1 MIKSKI
7 IPIDLYKL
15 LVDNRQYNTK
25 ILSNYFNI
33 EESNIIS
40 DDHQLFSLFCGSFN
54 DNLQCDEGYFV
65 KIINL
70 DLPSH
75 KYDFCV
81 ELLNKKEDRQDRQHN
96 PNLIHKKDN
105 VKIDSKYYSVFLEI
119 NEIPLVSAVLGTPQY
134 PTIRFM
140 YKEVI

>member
-40 DDHQLFSLFCGSFN
+40 DDHQLFSLYCQSFN
-54 DNLQCDEGYFV
+54 DNLQCDVECFV
-65 KIINL
+65 RIINL
-70 DLPSH
+70 NLPSY
-75 KYDFCV
+75 KYDFYIKTV
-81 ELLNKKEDRQDRQHN
+81 NKKEDIKHN
-96 PNLIHKKDN
+96 PNLIYKKDN
-105 VKIDSKYYSVFLEI
+105 VKIDSNYYSVFLEI
-119 NEIPLVSAVLGTPQY
+119 NEIQFVSAVLGTPQY

>member
-7 IPIDLYKL
+7 IPIDLHEL

-40 DDHQLFSLFCGSFN
+40 DDHQLFSLFCESFN
-54 DNLQCDEGYFV
+54 DNYQCDAGCFV
-65 KIINL
+65 RIINL
-70 DLPSH
+70 DLPAY
-75 KYDFCV
+75 KYAFCV
-81 ELLNKKEDRQDRQHN
+81 EIFNKKEDRQDRQHN
-96 PNLIHKKDN
+96 PNLIYKKDN
-105 VKIDSKYYSVFLEI
+105 VKIYSNYYSVFLEI
-119 NEIPLVSAVLGTPQY
+119 NEIQFVSAVLGTPQY